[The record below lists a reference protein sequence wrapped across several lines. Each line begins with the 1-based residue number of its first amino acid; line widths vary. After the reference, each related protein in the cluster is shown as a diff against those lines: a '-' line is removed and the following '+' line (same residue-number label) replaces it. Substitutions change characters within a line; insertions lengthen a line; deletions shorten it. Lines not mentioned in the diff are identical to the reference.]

1 MLRISGQDFLLHF
14 LLIEK
19 MTGVEL
25 YFILNQILVMLK
37 HFSSEVN
44 VYYEHSDKSR
54 NNDQE

>member
-1 MLRISGQDFLLHF
+1 MLRISGQDFLLHL
-14 LLIEK
+14 LLIKK

-25 YFILNQILVMLK
+25 DLILNQILVVLK
-37 HFSSEVN
+37 HFCSEVN